1 MARADQKRDR
11 FGRFADEG
19 RGDFTDMALVARDQ
33 KRIAKWQA
41 QKLINTQ
48 RAIDANRVLD
58 AKIALALE
66 RIESL
71 T

>member
-1 MARADQKRDR
+1 MARSNQRRDR

-19 RGDFTDMALVARDQ
+19 KGDFTDAALVARSR
-33 KRIAKWQA
+33 KRIERWKA
-41 QKLINTQ
+41 QQLINTQ

-58 AKIALALE
+58 AKISFE
-66 RIESL
+66 QSRIDSL